1 MHFLFKITIA
11 VAGAALLLTSCRK
24 KGDNEHL
31 EDENKPSFMSS
42 QAGSW
47 WMYGSNEATVTK
59 RVATGLDSM
68 MMGLQFDYYEK
79 TDTNTQ
85 YVTAEYFAING
96 ENYLM
101 LLDLDGSQTHYMN
114 VIINKDNAVQ
124 GATWDNTGSVQYS
137 GINFTLKTE
146 GTVIETGATM
156 TVNGITYT
164 DVTTTK
170 NVLKGKPSISPSFV
184 NCGSVTMSFAKD
196 VGIIKSDFDISILG
210 YYTRQYQDSLLAYHI
225 EP

>member
-1 MHFLFKITIA
+1 MNIYLKSFFALSLFCM
-11 VAGAALLLTSCRK
+11 LQCSCRK
-24 KGDNEHL
+24 KGDNEKL
-31 EDENKPSFMSS
+31 EGQNKPSFMSS
-42 QAGSW
+42 KAGSW

-59 RVATGLDSM
+59 RVATGMDSM

-85 YVTAEYFAING
+85 YVTAEYFAVNG
-96 ENYLM
+96 DNYLM

-114 VIINKDNAVQ
+114 VIINKDNAVV
-124 GATWDNTGSVQYS
+124 GETWTNTGSIQYS

-146 GTVIETGATM
+146 GEVIETGGTM
-156 TVNGITYT
+156 TINGVTYT

-170 NVLKGKPSISPSFV
+170 NKLKGKPSISPSFV
-184 NCGSVTMSFAKD
+184 NCGSVTMSFAKG

-210 YYTRQYQDSLLAYHI
+210 YYNRQYQDSLIDYHI